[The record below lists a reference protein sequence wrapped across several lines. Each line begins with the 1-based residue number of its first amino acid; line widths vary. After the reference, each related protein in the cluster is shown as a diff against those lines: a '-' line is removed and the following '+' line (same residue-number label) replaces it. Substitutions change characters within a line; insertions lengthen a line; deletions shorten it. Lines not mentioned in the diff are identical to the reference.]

1 MTPVLLTTVHDP
13 HGQMLDATQQTL
25 TALCELYQWRIV
37 IEATENTDQRLLRI
51 LSLCTQISYSP
62 PGDIA
67 IARRRLLRNGLR
79 HYPVATHYHLADFD
93 RLLHWQLNYP
103 GELAEVVS
111 KLPHCDFTVLGRT
124 SRAMGT
130 HPFVQRETE
139 RLASAAFSLGTS
151 LAGPWRG
158 TKRWVDVLTAS
169 RGISNHIAQRILAHS
184 VADGPAGVDCEWPL
198 IASRYCEVSYIA
210 TEGLEYE
217 SATFG
222 IGRRGLVEWRLRL
235 KNLRDAIRIIWR
247 YETDRLGNIRD
258 DAKSAATRQ
267 SGT

>member
-1 MTPVLLTTVHDP
+1 MIPVLLTTVHDP
-13 HGQMLDATQQTL
+13 HGQLLDATQQTL
-25 TALCELYQWRIV
+25 TALCELYQWHIV
-37 IEATENTDQRLLRI
+37 VEATENTDQRLLRI

-79 HYPVATHYHLADFD
+79 HYPSATHYHLVDFD

-103 GELAEVVS
+103 DELAEVVN
-111 KLPHCDFTVLGRT
+111 KLPHYDFAVLGRT

-139 RLASAAFSLGTS
+139 RLSSLLFSAGTHQ
-151 LAGPWRG
+151 
-158 TKRWVDVLTAS
+158 WVDVLTAS

-184 VADGPAGVDCEWPL
+184 VADGPAGIDCEWPL
-198 IASRYCEVSYIA
+198 IASRYCEISYIA

-217 SATFG
+217 SDTFG

-235 KNLRDAIRIIWR
+235 KNLRDAIRIIWK
-247 YETDRLGNIRD
+247 YETDRLGHIRGH
-258 DAKSAATRQ
+258 AKSATT
-267 SGT
+267 GK